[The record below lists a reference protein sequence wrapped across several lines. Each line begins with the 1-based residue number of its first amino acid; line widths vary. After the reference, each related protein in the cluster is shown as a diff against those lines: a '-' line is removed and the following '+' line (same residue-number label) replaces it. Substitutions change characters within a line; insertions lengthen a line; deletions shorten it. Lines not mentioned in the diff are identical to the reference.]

1 MFATQKIIS
10 IPVWCEGGLFEYA
23 GKIVYGMVYD
33 EIAHYPCFQVKT
45 YIATRK
51 KGQNIDWQYVE
62 CGAYDFVD
70 DNAPHLLEL
79 LQFDGWSS
87 SSGLP
92 VDYHA
97 NALYFYKRF
106 REWFTIAGKPI
117 KSQKHPH
124 WVLFCDITLFGSLSD
139 KDEVLPAIAS
149 EKELYVLS
157 QWLKKREPKLR
168 AKFNEVMRKHGIDC
182 N

>member
-1 MFATQKIIS
+1 MSTTQKTIS
-10 IPVWCEGGLFEYA
+10 VPVWHEGGVLENT
-23 GKIVYGMVYD
+23 GKIIYGMVYD
-33 EIAHYPCFQVKT
+33 EITHYPCFQIKA

-51 KGQNIDWQYVE
+51 KGQTVDWKYVE
-62 CGAYDFVD
+62 CDAYDFVD
-70 DNAPHLLEL
+70 DKASHLLEL
-79 LQFDGWSS
+79 LQFDGWL
-87 SSGLP
+87 SSGIP

-106 REWFTIAGKPI
+106 REWFRIAGKTL

-139 KDEVLPAIAS
+139 SNEVLPTIDS

-157 QWLKKREPKLR
+157 QWLKEREPKLR
-168 AKFNEVMRKHGIDC
+168 AKFNAMMRKHEIG
-182 N
+182 